1 MVGRGAGCRRAHVA
15 ASLLPWMFALTA
27 CRGAGTPAGPPPPA
41 VTVAHPLVQAV
52 VEWDEYTG
60 RLSAIQSVE
69 V

>member
-1 MVGRGAGCRRAHVA
+1 
-15 ASLLPWMFALTA
+15 MFALTA